1 MRMLPTTI
9 RHLVCVAA
17 LAGALTYASE
27 AQAAPITVDS
37 VGDSF
42 TVDFDGN
49 VNSTPIAGLSATAT
63 FTVTSFTANSIGFD
77 VDLTNTS
84 GSGITSRI
92 SGLGFDTTPGIT
104 GATSTGVFNIAVLGG
119 AYPNGFG
126 GIEAC
131 FKDGG
136 GTSNCQGGG
145 SGGVST
151 GVTGNFDI
159 VLGFTG
165 PITQFTFDKFGVR
178 YQSIGGT
185 TAGTSGT
192 GTGTPRPPTSVP
204 EPSSAALLGT
214 GLVASLV
221 ARRRRR

>member
-1 MRMLPTTI
+1 M
-9 RHLVCVAA
+9 
-17 LAGALTYASE
+17 
-27 AQAAPITVDS
+27 
-37 VGDSF
+37 
-42 TVDFDGN
+42 
-49 VNSTPIAGLSATAT
+49 
-63 FTVTSFTANSIGFD
+63 TSFTANSIGFD